1 MGKAYLID
9 TNTLL
14 DYLAGSLPAE
24 AHAFV
29 EGVINN
35 DFNVSVINRIEVLGH
50 ESATQELTDF
60 MNLSNTHQLIQDVEE
75 QTIYLRKQKKI
86 KLPDAIIAATAL
98 VHGFTILTRNTKDF
112 QHIDGLDCINPH
124 ELS

>member
-1 MGKAYLID
+1 MGKTYLID

-14 DYLAGSLPAE
+14 EFVAGSLPVK
-24 AHAFV
+24 AHAFI
-29 EGVINN
+29 EGIVN
-35 DFNVSVINRIEVLGH
+35 DNFNVSVINRIEVLGH

-60 MNLSNTHQLIQDVEE
+60 MNLSNTHQLTQDVEK
-75 QTIYLRKQKKI
+75 QTIYLRKQRKI

-112 QHIDGLDCINPH
+112 QHIDGLDYINPH